1 MSSKRNFD
9 NSFDEYSDENH
20 LVLDDD
26 FGHVETDGG
35 YSETLENL
43 DDSSKD
49 SETSST
55 DEDSW
60 QETDVSSVE
69 HGSNTNGDQEP
80 PRRCSKSNN
89 Q

>member
-1 MSSKRNFD
+1 MSSNRNFD
-9 NSFDEYSDENH
+9 KSFDEYSDENH
-20 LVLDDD
+20 LVLDGD
-26 FGHVETDGG
+26 FVHVETDGG
-35 YSETLENL
+35 DSEILENIE
-43 DDSSKD
+43 DSSKD
-49 SETSST
+49 PETSSI

-69 HGSNTNGDQEP
+69 QGSNTNGDQEP